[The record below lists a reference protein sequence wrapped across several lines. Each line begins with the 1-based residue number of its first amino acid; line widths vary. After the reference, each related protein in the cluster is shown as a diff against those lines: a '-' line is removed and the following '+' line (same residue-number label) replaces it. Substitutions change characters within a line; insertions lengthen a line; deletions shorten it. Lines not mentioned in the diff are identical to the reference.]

1 MMSRELDPTSAAFSL
16 VSTWDGWVWWA
27 SPPFFLFLSFLF
39 SLFKFFIDF
48 FLFISHHVPHLH
60 SSPCLFVSALATCP
74 QKRNKQKSKQ
84 TNNPSCPGDA
94 VCHNILLKHLTNVH
108 CNESW
113 SGLGPLASA
122 TLTILNPHSDSSWIY
137 VVLFHEDPAAAWDL

>member
-48 FLFISHHVPHLH
+48 F
-60 SSPCLFVSALATCP
+60 CLFHIMYPTSTHLPVSLYLPLQPAHKKETNKKA
-74 QKRNKQKSKQ
+74 NKQTIHLALEMQCVTIFCS
-84 TNNPSCPGDA
+84 
-94 VCHNILLKHLTNVH
+94 NIFTYKCSL
-108 CNESW
+108 
-113 SGLGPLASA
+113 
-122 TLTILNPHSDSSWIY
+122 
-137 VVLFHEDPAAAWDL
+137 